1 MDLRRGVEFPFPC
14 RCRLGENHKK
24 TRPLKGGVEF
34 GDVVSWALPPLPR
47 AGRDGRVCLINLCCF
62 WRLGLLGGGTTAG
75 GQLDEEIM
83 ALFGSRSL

>member
-47 AGRDGRVCLINLCCF
+47 AGRDGRVCLIM
-62 WRLGLLGGGTTAG
+62 LLLA
-75 GQLDEEIM
+75 
-83 ALFGSRSL
+83 FGIIRWGNNGWGAA